1 MNLADHVH
9 VSLPVVVHRLLYGP
23 VYHHRLDPL
32 AAHDRAQAAPGGEF
46 QLAVRV
52 RGGDAG
58 HPQLVFSGRANTQ
71 DPDIL
76 AEFFPELA
84 IGLVGPQ
91 EFEFVHFQQRGP
103 VLADL
108 QHMGMA
114 VRRQPLDDQR
124 LDPEAAKE
132 KPGIAAAVGL
142 LDAVCQR
149 TLGANRNPTPTR
161 DGGSCQQAEGN
172 DQFVLLPQRFAVRRN
187 FVQKNPGRQGPPAQQ
202 LIIRILNSH
211 NFLPVH
217 VDF

>member
-32 AAHDRAQAAPGGEF
+32 AAHDRTQAASGGEF
-46 QLAVRV
+46 QLPVRV
-52 RGGDAG
+52 RGGDTG
-58 HPQLVFSGRANTQ
+58 HPQLVLPGRANAQ

-91 EFEFVHFQQRGP
+91 EFEFVHFQQQGP

-114 VRRQPLDDQR
+114 VRRPPLDDQR
-124 LDPEAAKE
+124 LDPESAEE
-132 KPGIAAAVGL
+132 KPGIAAAVRL
-142 LDAVCQR
+142 LDAVRQR
-149 TLGANRNPTPTR
+149 TLGANRNPTPAR
-161 DGGSCQQAEGN
+161 DGG
-172 DQFVLLPQRFAVRRN
+172 P
-187 FVQKNPGRQGPPAQQ
+187 RQ
-202 LIIRILNSH
+202 
-211 NFLPVH
+211 
-217 VDF
+217 